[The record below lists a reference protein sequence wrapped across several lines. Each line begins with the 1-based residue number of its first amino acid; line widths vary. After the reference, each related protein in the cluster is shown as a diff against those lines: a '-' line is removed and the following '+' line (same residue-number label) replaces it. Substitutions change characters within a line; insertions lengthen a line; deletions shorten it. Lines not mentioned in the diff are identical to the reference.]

1 VYDSEPAELFALK
14 KKKTASQEAYAKMS
28 LLQNSM
34 TAKLLCHERQQLGK
48 LFAYKVTAELFA
60 LKKTANQAGIRS
72 HEFIAVYQFSCLH

>member
-1 VYDSEPAELFALK
+1 
-14 KKKTASQEAYAKMS
+14 MS

-60 LKKTANQAGIRS
+60 LKKQPTKLVFAHMSLLLCTSSAVCIKERS
-72 HEFIAVYQFSCLH
+72 